1 MKHPTSNAESA
12 SVANAAHHSL
22 LGRIYAM
29 KTICTLFL
37 LVQFICVR
45 SALAQ
50 SHILTP
56 YFATNQ
62 TGYYLLPVVWSG
74 TQKITFQTGYYKY
87 GGRGAMTVPEED
99 ALRFDQYFTLA
110 GSGSPFASKLLS
122 DSTATNFLQKSKVFG
137 YAATLPTD
145 SDLSNAQDIYTLTK
159 ILKLN
164 SWPYSLYPTNANF
177 AQSPEF
183 QFYTLG
189 DHDSI
194 RVMELVV
201 HRMTAETNVL
211 GILVKRGVL
220 FPTKKP

>member
-1 MKHPTSNAESA
+1 
-12 SVANAAHHSL
+12 
-22 LGRIYAM
+22 M
-29 KTICTLFL
+29 KTTHIIL
-37 LVQFICVR
+37 LVQLICVS

-50 SHILTP
+50 PQVLAP

-74 TQKITFQTGYYKY
+74 SQKITLQTGYYKY
-87 GGRGAMTVPEED
+87 GGRGAMTVSEED
-99 ALRFDQYFTLA
+99 SLRFDQYYTLA
-110 GSGSPFASKLLS
+110 GSRSSIVSHLLS
-122 DSTATNFLQKSKVFG
+122 DSTATNFLQKEKVYG

-145 SDLSNAQDIYTLTK
+145 SELSKAQDIYSLTNVLRLDFRPFS
-159 ILKLN
+159 I
-164 SWPYSLYPTNANF
+164 YPTNANI
-177 AQSPEF
+177 AESQ
-183 QFYTLG
+183 QFHYYTFG

-211 GILVKRGVL
+211 GIIVKRGVL